1 MKNKSIDPKA
11 LDAIMAKSD
20 VKEQGAVSQ
29 AEEQNVDT
37 TPVQAVIR
45 RRKRTE
51 YRTFSV
57 SLEINEYNKWQMY
70 LINNDIKSGAALI
83 RDLLKE
89 KGIL

>member
-1 MKNKSIDPKA
+1 MKNKGIDPKA

-37 TPVQAVIR
+37 APVQAVIR

>member
-1 MKNKSIDPKA
+1 MKNKGIDPKA

-29 AEEQNVDT
+29 VEEQNVDEA
-37 TPVQAVIR
+37 PVQAVIR

-70 LINNDIKSGAALI
+70 LINNDIKSGSAFI

>member
-1 MKNKSIDPKA
+1 MKNKGIDPKA

-37 TPVQAVIR
+37 APVQAVIR

-70 LINNDIKSGAALI
+70 LINNDIKSGSALI

-89 KGIL
+89 NGIL